1 MDLDFLKKTDPEI
14 FDLVKK
20 ELERQRNGLQLIS
33 AENHASIAIMEAA
46 GTWLTNKYSEGYPGK
61 KYYGGNQFIDIIET
75 IAIERA
81 KKLFNMEHANV
92 QPNSG
97 SPANMACYYAFM
109 ELGDK
114 FMSLNLTN
122 GGHLTHGHPVNF
134 SGKWYK
140 PCFYDIEPDTY
151 LIDYD
156 KLRKQAEKEKPKL
169 ILAGFTVYPR
179 EVKFKEIAEIA
190 KDVGAYF
197 MADISHTAGLV
208 VTGNHISPAP
218 EADVIMTT
226 THKTLRG
233 PRSAVILCKNEYAKK
248 IDRAVFPGLQGGPLN
263 HIIAAKAVCF
273 KEAMTPEF
281 KNYQDQIVKN
291 ARVLAKTLVDN
302 GFNLI
307 TGGTDTHTML
317 GDVTPFGL
325 SGREAQDLLE
335 SVGIYVN
342 KNMIPFDKRK
352 PMDPS
357 GLRIGVPPVTT
368 RGMKESE
375 MKLIGEMIIEVLKN
389 KDNEAVKN
397 SVKERV
403 LELCNKFPL
412 YPEIE
417 I

>member
-1 MDLDFLKKTDPEI
+1 MNLNFLKKTDPEI
-14 FDLVKK
+14 FELVKK
-20 ELERQRNGLQLIS
+20 ELERQRNGVQLIS
-33 AENHASIAIMEAA
+33 AENHTSIAIMEAA

-61 KYYGGNQFIDIIET
+61 KYYGGNQFIDVIEN

-92 QPNSG
+92 QSHAGASG
-97 SPANMACYYAFM
+97 NMACYYAFM
-109 ELGDK
+109 NLGDK
-114 FMSLNLTN
+114 FMALNLAS

-134 SGKWYK
+134 SGKWYN
-140 PCFYDIEPDTY
+140 PCFYDIEPDTH

-156 KLRKQAEKEKPKL
+156 KVRKQAEKEKPKL
-169 ILAGFTVYPR
+169 ILAGFTMYPR
-179 EVKFKEIAEIA
+179 EVKFKEMAEIA

-197 MADISHTAGLV
+197 LADISHTAGLV

-218 EADVIMTT
+218 EADAIMTT

-233 PRSAVILCKNEYAKK
+233 PRSAVILCKKEHAKK
-248 IDRAVFPGLQGGPLN
+248 IDKAVFPGLQGGPLV
-263 HIIAAKAVCF
+263 HKIAAKAVCF

-281 KNYQDQIVKN
+281 KEYQNQIVKN
-291 ARVLAKTLVDN
+291 ARVLAKTLIDN

-307 TGGTDTHTML
+307 TGGTDTHTMF
-317 GDVTPFGL
+317 GDVTIFGIA
-325 SGREAQDLLE
+325 GREAQDLLE

-342 KNMIPFDKRK
+342 KNMIPFDKRM

-357 GLRIGVPPVTT
+357 GLRIGVPPVTA
-368 RGMKESE
+368 RGMKEAE
-375 MKLIGEMIIEVLKN
+375 MKLIGEMIVEVLKN
-389 KDNEAVKN
+389 KDNETLKN
-397 SVKERV
+397 SVRERV
-403 LELCNKFPL
+403 LELCKKFPL